1 MFGAQCPVHAFF
13 FSCAHSTAN
22 LFQRTGQ
29 IQLNSNLALV
39 FHIFSGE
46 FSPSLSAH
54 SPASLYISLFLHLSL
69 LLALFSVLNFFLQY
83 PLSLIIHVFIAGII
97 FTVVIYCPLPVF
109 FFFWYLHGSCVLYLS
124 NKRACNGNEERKNDR
139 GKSVEAIYSTSIMT
153 QCRI

>member
-54 SPASLYISLFLHLSL
+54 SPASLYISLFLHLSM
-69 LLALFSVLNFFLQY
+69 LLALFSVLNFSSQY

-109 FFFWYLHGSCVLYLS
+109 FLLVSSWLVCTLFIEQARVQW
-124 NKRACNGNEERKNDR
+124 K
-139 GKSVEAIYSTSIMT
+139 
-153 QCRI
+153 